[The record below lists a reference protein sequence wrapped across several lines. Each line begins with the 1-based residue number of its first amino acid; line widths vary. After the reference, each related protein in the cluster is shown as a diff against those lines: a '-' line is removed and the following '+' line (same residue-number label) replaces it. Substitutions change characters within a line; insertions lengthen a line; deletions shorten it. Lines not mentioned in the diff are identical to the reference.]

1 MIAPIR
7 LRSEEILR
15 NARQALRQHRHDPLL
30 RRRVKLLG
38 HKALSAARKAFD
50 EQEKMFARTDIEQK
64 DWPARR
70 QAVEQL
76 LREISRGL
84 T

>member
-1 MIAPIR
+1 MIAPIK

-15 NARQALRQHRHDPLL
+15 NARQALRQYRHDELL
-30 RRRVKLLG
+30 RRRAKLFG

-50 EQEKMFARTDIEQK
+50 EQEKMFAGTHIEQK
-64 DWPARR
+64 DWPERR
-70 QAVEQL
+70 RAVEQF